1 VFLTH
6 IGGNLMS
13 QPDSNSGLRR
23 WLWILALLLLLLL
36 IGILYLLLNR
46 PTCPACPVTVVTA
59 TQVAMEPSD
68 TPTALPITPTATA
81 TPTPATP
88 EEPTPEIIDGN
99 TGEREGGGTGVDDSL
114 PPKGDEVPPLDGDG
128 TKPEAGEVQP
138 GDTTDLVDRYGDE
151 AKPEGQQL
159 PGTSGGIPMAPN
171 PLPPATGRYA
181 QLSFTMTETDVR
193 PDVMQTLPG
202 TLPIS
207 PILRGEIL
215 YVVYAQ
221 GEEQPIFVGT
231 FFDPLV
237 AYGTIQDDRGHS
249 VTQFESGSAIISLPV
264 ELTDPAAM
272 VQATI
277 AFYRLD
283 PSLQDSTVVSIDN
296 LGVLLENATLISR
309 LAAENLIPLLRQEG

>member
-1 VFLTH
+1 M
-6 IGGNLMS
+6 N
-13 QPDSNSGLRR
+13 QPDSSSGLRR
-23 WLWILALLLLLLL
+23 WLWILALLLLLLF

-46 PTCPACPVTVVTA
+46 PSCPSCPVTVVTA
-59 TQVAMEPSD
+59 TQVAMEPSH
-68 TPTALPITPTATA
+68 TPTALPITPTASATA

-99 TGEREGGGTGVDDSL
+99 TGERPGGGNGNDDSL
-114 PPKGDEVPPLDGDG
+114 PPKGDEVPPLDGEAG
-128 TKPEAGEVQP
+128 TKPVAEEVQP
-138 GDTTDLVDRYGDE
+138 GDTRELVDRYGDE
-151 AKPEGQQL
+151 AKPEGNVDAS
-159 PGTSGGIPMAPN
+159 GTTGGVVMVPN
-171 PLPPATGRYA
+171 PVEAPRGRYA
-181 QLSFTMTETDVR
+181 QLSFTMTENEVR
-193 PDVMQTLPG
+193 PDIIQTLPG

-215 YVVYAQ
+215 YVIYAQ
-221 GEEQPIFVGT
+221 GDEQPIYVGT

-249 VTQFESGSAIISLPV
+249 VVRFESGSASISLPQ
-264 ELTDPAAM
+264 ELTDPQAM

-277 AFYRLD
+277 VFYRLD

-296 LGVLLENATLISR
+296 LETLLANATLISR

>member
-1 VFLTH
+1 
-6 IGGNLMS
+6 MS
-13 QPDSNSGLRR
+13 QADSSSGLRR

-46 PTCPACPVTVVTA
+46 PTCPSCPVTVVTA
-59 TQVAMEPSD
+59 TQVAMEPSH
-68 TPTALPITPTATA
+68 TPTDLPITP

-99 TGEREGGGTGVDDSL
+99 TGERPGGGNGNDDSL
-114 PPKGDEVPPLDGDG
+114 PPKGDEVPPLDGEAG
-128 TKPEAGEVQP
+128 TKPAAEEVQP
-138 GDTTDLVDRYGDE
+138 GDTRELVDRYGDE
-151 AKPEGQQL
+151 AKPEGEL
-159 PGTSGGIPMAPN
+159 VPGTTGGIEMVPN
-171 PLPPATGRYA
+171 PVEAPRGRYA
-181 QLSFTMTETDVR
+181 QLSFTMTENDVR
-193 PDVMQTLPG
+193 PDMIQTLPG

-207 PILRGEIL
+207 PILRGEML
-215 YVVYAQ
+215 YVIYAQ
-221 GEEQPIFVGT
+221 GDEQPIYVGT

-249 VTQFESGSAIISLPV
+249 VTRFESGSAIIPLPQ

-277 AFYRLD
+277 VFYRLD
-283 PSLQDSTVVSIDN
+283 PSLQDSTVVSIEN
-296 LGVLLENATLISR
+296 LETLLANATLISR